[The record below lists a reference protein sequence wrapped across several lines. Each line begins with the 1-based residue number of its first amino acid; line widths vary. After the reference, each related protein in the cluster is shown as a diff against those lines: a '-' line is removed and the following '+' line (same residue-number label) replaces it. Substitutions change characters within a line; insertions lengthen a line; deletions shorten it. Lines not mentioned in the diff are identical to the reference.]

1 MNKSVISV
9 IILLFSLLGTGVNA
23 QDNKITINGM
33 IADATTGEPIP
44 FANLGVLGTLAGVAS
59 DMDGKFELVLPDN
72 YADRIIRVSVVG
84 YASYEIKVAEAG
96 QKGFLRIVLKPV
108 TYGIG
113 EAEVYAESLV
123 YKKMLRQVVENISR
137 NYISRPYNYEG
148 YFQYTITENGNPQS
162 MKEAIVTIFDNKG
175 YERSDVHTA
184 YKNLNYRFDQVR
196 RDREV
201 QSVLDGLTYFDDILT
216 ADIVRNTRNVLDI
229 ANLDEFKLKNKG
241 ILMYEGDS
249 VQVISYELSKPSL
262 STTGDVAV
270 SQCKGEIFI
279 NKKDKAV
286 LKNVIQ
292 MKAKDFNILGRNLV
306 AIDEAPKSDVEM
318 VISTNYKKMRSVY
331 FLSGITIAYKYKQEG
346 NSVKGEMQYITTRV
360 NMDSPTSISGRMYYE
375 DLKTD
380 AAFWNGY
387 TAYFE
392 E

>member
-1 MNKSVISV
+1 MNKKVLSLLILFFSWVMLGYAQNDGKITIKGTVIDQATNQPLAFV
-9 IILLFSLLGTGVNA
+9 NMGLLGT
-23 QDNKITINGM
+23 M
-33 IADATTGEPIP
+33 
-44 FANLGVLGTLAGVAS
+44 AGVAS
-59 DMDGKFELVLPDN
+59 DIDGKFELVVPDR
-72 YADRIIRVSVVG
+72 YATHIIKFSAVG
-84 YASYEIKVAEAG
+84 YAPYEMKVYEARDKELKVA
-96 QKGFLRIVLKPV
+96 LKPV
-108 TYGIG
+108 SYGLR
-113 EAEVYAESLV
+113 EVEVYAEALV
-123 YKKMLRQVVENISR
+123 YKKLLRDVVANIGKA
-137 NYISRPYNYEG
+137 YIAKPYNYTG
-148 YFQYTITENGNPQS
+148 YVKYGVAVNDDAEKV
-162 MKEAIVTIFDNKG
+162 KESIVNIYDSRG
-175 YERSDVHTA
+175 YNRSDVA
-184 YKNLNYRFDQVR
+184 AAFKEVNYNFNQVR
-196 RDREV
+196 RSEPMK
-201 QSVLDGLTYFDDILT
+201 SVFDGMTYFDDILT

-249 VQVISYELSKPSL
+249 VQVISYDLSKPSL

-292 MKAKDFNILGRNLV
+292 IKAKDFNILGRNLV
-306 AIDEAPKSDVEM
+306 VINEAPKSDVEM

-360 NMDSPTSISGRMYYE
+360 DMDSPTPISGRMYYE

>member
-1 MNKSVISV
+1 MNKKVLSLLILFFSWVMLGYAQNDGKITIKGTVIDQATNQPLAFV
-9 IILLFSLLGTGVNA
+9 NMGLLGT
-23 QDNKITINGM
+23 M
-33 IADATTGEPIP
+33 
-44 FANLGVLGTLAGVAS
+44 AGVAS
-59 DMDGKFELVLPDN
+59 DIDGKFELVVPDR
-72 YADRIIRVSVVG
+72 YATHIIKFSAVG
-84 YASYEIKVAEAG
+84 YAPYEMKVYEARD
-96 QKGFLRIVLKPV
+96 KELEVALKPV
-108 TYGIG
+108 SYGLR
-113 EAEVYAESLV
+113 EVEVYAEALV
-123 YKKMLRQVVENISR
+123 YKKLLRDVVANIGKA
-137 NYISRPYNYEG
+137 YIAKPYNYTG
-148 YFQYTITENGNPQS
+148 YFKYGVTVNDDAEKV
-162 MKEAIVTIFDNKG
+162 KESIVNIYDSKG
-175 YERSDVHTA
+175 YHRSDVATA
-184 YKNLNYRFDQVR
+184 FKEVNYNFNQVR
-196 RDREV
+196 RSEPMK
-201 QSVLDGLTYFDDILT
+201 SVFDGMTYFDDILT

-360 NMDSPTSISGRMYYE
+360 NMDSPASISGRMYYE